1 MTIQTKTVLVS
12 DMTCASCSAR
22 VEKAAQKTT
31 GVEKASVNLT
41 TEKLTVSFDDSISS
55 LDIISENILKAGY
68 GVKIPDAFKIVEYF
82 VTGMT
87 CASCVSRVEKAIDNI
102 EGVNSA
108 SVNLATE
115 KATINYAPG
124 LAKLREIKASVQKAG
139 YQLIDI
145 DDRTNSDEQENRH
158 AKELK
163 VQKIKLIISTIF
175 TIPLVFIAM
184 AEMVGIRLPIMLSP
198 MSNPETFAMV
208 QLLLVIPILIAG
220 VNFYTKG
227 FPAMWRRSPNMD
239 SLIAMGTSFAVGY
252 SIWNTYLILNGAGH
266 LAMNLYYET
275 GGVIITLIMV
285 GKYLEAISKGRAS
298 GAIKQLMNLQP
309 NTATLIESGEE
320 KIISIDE
327 VEVGDVLVAKAG
339 EKIAVDGVLSQG
351 TTSIDESMLTGE
363 SMPVDKNVGDKVFAA
378 SVNQVGYINYRA
390 TNVGKD
396 TALARIIR
404 LVEEAQSNKAPI
416 ARMADI
422 ISGYFVPTVM
432 GLATIAAV
440 IWYLAGMP
448 VSFALIIFISV
459 MVIACPC
466 ALGLATPTAIMVG
479 TGRGASLGVLIKGGE
494 PLEIAA
500 GIKTVVF
507 DKTGT
512 ITEGKPKVTE
522 IKALY
527 DVSDDEILAIVASI
541 EKKSEHALASA
552 YIKAS
557 QERQLAER
565 SVSDFKVIPGHGISA
580 IVDNRSIAFGNL
592 KLMDEQGIL
601 SVEHPEAI
609 RLASEGQT
617 PNYLAIDGKL
627 AGIISVADTIK
638 PDSALAIAQLQKNQI
653 KTVMLTGDNE
663 KTALAI
669 AKQVGIDEVVA
680 QVLPDQKANKIK
692 ALQADGKVAMV
703 GDGINDAPAL
713 ALADLGIAIGSGT
726 DVAMESAQIVLM
738 KNSLVGVVT
747 AIELSKATLRNI
759 KQNLFWAFGYNVAG
773 IPVAAG
779 VLYAF
784 GGPTLNPMFAAAAM
798 AMSSVSV
805 VSNALRLKRFVPKYQ
820 SNNQLSQESIIQKE
834 QMKKEISIDGMNCMH
849 CHKTVTEKL
858 NGLNGVTST
867 EVNLE
872 AKNAIIEA
880 HQSVEDATITAAITD
895 AGFTIKGI
903 KSI

>member
-1 MTIQTKTVLVS
+1 MTIQIKTVLVS

-22 VEKAAQKTT
+22 VEKAAQKTL
-31 GVEKASVNLT
+31 GVKKASVNLT
-41 TEKLTVSFDDSISS
+41 TEKLTVSFDDAISS
-55 LDIISENILKAGY
+55 LDSISENIVKAGY
-68 GVKIPDAFKIVEYF
+68 GVKIPDAFNSVKYLVS
-82 VTGMT
+82 GMT
-87 CASCVSRVEKAIDNI
+87 CASCVSRVEKAIGNV
-102 EGVNSA
+102 EGVSKA

-115 KATINYAPG
+115 KVFVTYTPG
-124 LAKLREIKASVQKAG
+124 LAKLREIKTAVEKVG

-145 DDRTNSDEQENRH
+145 DSIDKADEQADRH
-158 AKELK
+158 VKALK
-163 VQKIKLIISTIF
+163 IQKIKLIVSAVF
-175 TIPLVFIAM
+175 TIPLVFVAM
-184 AEMVGIRLPIMLSP
+184 AEMVGIKLPTTMNP
-198 MSNPETFAMV
+198 VSNPGIFALL
-208 QLLLVIPILIAG
+208 QLVLVIPIMIAG
-220 VNFYTKG
+220 INFYTKG
-227 FPAMWRRSPNMD
+227 FTAFWRLNPNMD

-252 SIWNTYLILNGAGH
+252 SIWNTYLILNGFPEM
-266 LAMNLYYET
+266 AMNLYYET
-275 GGVIITLIMV
+275 GGVIVTLIMV
-285 GKYLEAISKGRAS
+285 GKYLEAVSKGRAS

-309 NTATLIESGEE
+309 NTATIIEGDTE
-320 KIISIDE
+320 KVISIDE
-327 VEVGDVLVAKAG
+327 VEVGDVLIAKSG

-363 SMPVDKNVGDKVFAA
+363 SMPVDKNIGDEVYGA
-378 SVNQVGYINYRA
+378 SVNQLGFIHYRA
-390 TNVGKD
+390 TKIGKD
-396 TALARIIR
+396 TALARIIK
-404 LVEEAQSNKAPI
+404 LVEDAQSNKAPI

-422 ISGYFVPTVM
+422 ISGYFVPIVM

-440 IWYLAGMP
+440 SWYLAGMP
-448 VSFALIIFISV
+448 ISFTLMIFISV

-522 IKALY
+522 IIALAE
-527 DVSDDEILAIVASI
+527 VSKDDILMTVAAV

-552 YIKAS
+552 YIMAGK
-557 QERQLAER
+557 EKNLPELD
-565 SVSDFKVIPGHGISA
+565 VTDFEVVPGHGLTA
-580 IVDNRSIAFGNL
+580 NAGQYSIAFGNL
-592 KLMDEQGIL
+592 KLMQQKELL
-601 SVEHPEAI
+601 SEEHPEAI
-609 RLASEGQT
+609 RLSSEGQT
-617 PNYLAIDGKL
+617 PNYLTMDNKL
-627 AGIISVADTIK
+627 VGIISVADTIK
-638 PDSALAIAQLQKNQI
+638 PDSAEAIAYLQKMQI

-663 KTALAI
+663 KTAQAI

-680 QVLPDQKANKIK
+680 QVLPSQKADKIK
-692 ALQADGKVAMV
+692 SLQKKGKVAMV

-779 VLYAF
+779 ILYAF

-820 SNNQLSQESIIQKE
+820 FKNQLSQKPLIKEES
-834 QMKKEISIDGMNCMH
+834 MKKEISIEGMSCMH
-849 CHKTVTEKL
+849 CHKTVTDKL
-858 NGLNGVTST
+858 NGLTGVSST

-872 AKNAIIEA
+872 AKNAVIESD
-880 HQSVEDATITAAITD
+880 QSIEDAMITAVITD
-895 AGFTIKGI
+895 AGFTVKNI

>member
-1 MTIQTKTVLVS
+1 MQTKTVLVS

-22 VEKAAQKTT
+22 VEKAAQKTV

-41 TEKLTVSFDDSISS
+41 TEKLTVSFDDAISS
-55 LDIISENILKAGY
+55 LDSITENIIKAGY
-68 GVKIPDAFKIVEYF
+68 GVRIPDALKSVEYL
-82 VTGMT
+82 VSGMT
-87 CASCVSRVEKAIDNI
+87 CASCVSRVEKAIGML
-102 EGVNSA
+102 EGVSKA
-108 SVNLATE
+108 IVNLATE
-115 KATINYAPG
+115 KASITYSPG
-124 LAKLREIKASVQKAG
+124 LAKLREIKTAVEKAG
-139 YQLIDI
+139 YQLIDM
-145 DDRTNSDEQENRH
+145 DSTGKTDEQEDRH
-158 AKELK
+158 VKALK
-163 VQKIKLIISTIF
+163 IQKIKLIVSAIF
-175 TIPLVFIAM
+175 TVPLFFVAM
-184 AEMVGIRLPIMLSP
+184 AEMVGIRLPMIL
-198 MSNPETFAMV
+198 NPISHPENFAFV
-208 QLLLVIPILIAG
+208 QLILIIPILIAG
-220 VNFYTKG
+220 INFYTRG
-227 FPAMWRRSPNMD
+227 FTALWRLNPNMD

-252 SIWNTYLILNGAGH
+252 SIWNTYLILNGAPQF
-266 LAMNLYYET
+266 AMHLYYES

-285 GKYLEAISKGRAS
+285 GKYLEAVSKGRAS

-309 NTATLIESGEE
+309 NTAMIIEGDVE
-320 KIISIDE
+320 KVISIDE
-327 VEVGDVLVAKAG
+327 VEVGDVLIAKSG
-339 EKIAVDGVLSQG
+339 EKIAVDGRLTQG
-351 TTSIDESMLTGE
+351 TTFIDESMLTGE
-363 SMPVDKNVGDKVFAA
+363 SMPVDKTIGDEVYGA
-378 SVNQVGYINYRA
+378 SVNQLGFIHYRA
-390 TNVGKD
+390 TKVGKD
-396 TALARIIR
+396 TALARIIK
-404 LVEEAQSNKAPI
+404 LVEDAQSNKAPI

-432 GLATIAAV
+432 ELATIAAV

-448 VSFALIIFISV
+448 ISFTLMIFISV

-500 GIKTVVF
+500 GIKIVVF

-512 ITEGKPKVTE
+512 ITEGIPKVTE
-522 IKALY
+522 VIALA
-527 DVSDDEILAIVASI
+527 DVSKDDILTTVAAV
-541 EKKSEHALASA
+541 EKKSEHTLASA
-552 YIKAS
+552 YIRAG
-557 QERQLAER
+557 QEKNLPEL
-565 SVSDFKVIPGHGISA
+565 DITEFEVIPGHGVTA
-580 IVDNRSIAFGNL
+580 KVGLHSIAFGNL
-592 KLMDEQGIL
+592 KLMQQMEVL
-601 SVEHPEAI
+601 SEEHSEAI
-609 RLASEGQT
+609 RLSSEGQT
-617 PNYLAIDGKL
+617 PNYLTMDNKL
-627 AGIISVADTIK
+627 VGIISVADTIK
-638 PDSALAIAQLQKNQI
+638 PDSAEAIAYLQKMQI

-663 KTALAI
+663 KTAQAI

-680 QVLPDQKANKIK
+680 QVLPNQKADKIK
-692 ALQADGKVAMV
+692 SLQKKGKVAMV

-820 SNNQLSQESIIQKE
+820 FKNQLSQKPLIKE
-834 QMKKEISIDGMNCMH
+834 ERMKKEISIEGMSCMH

-858 NGLNGVTST
+858 NGLNGVDST
-867 EVNLE
+867 EVNLD
-872 AKNAIIEA
+872 AKNAVIESG
-880 HQSVEDATITAAITD
+880 QNIEDTIITAAISD
-895 AGFTIKGI
+895 AGFTVTSIKTL
-903 KSI
+903 